1 MSKVEKNKKHSV
13 YTLLVEVGRKKDDG
27 LPKKSTGAALMCYSS
42 GVTEEEA
49 VRETTTVI
57 KKAGLSPLNV
67 TGYGSVDERVAE
79 GHDIS
84 EDEHLLIKQALD
96 ENAVIVSQTTAFY
109 D

>member
-1 MSKVEKNKKHSV
+1 MLKVWNFGSTTV
-13 YTLLVEVGRKKDDG
+13 RNPNRIQDG
-27 LPKKSTGAALMCYSS
+27 LRVYRDIGGS
-42 GVTEEEA
+42 V
-49 VRETTTVI
+49 
-57 KKAGLSPLNV
+57 
-67 TGYGSVDERVAE
+67 YGSVDERVAE

>member
-1 MSKVEKNKKHSV
+1 
-13 YTLLVEVGRKKDDG
+13 
-27 LPKKSTGAALMCYSS
+27 
-42 GVTEEEA
+42 
-49 VRETTTVI
+49 
-57 KKAGLSPLNV
+57 LNV

>member
-1 MSKVEKNKKHSV
+1 
-13 YTLLVEVGRKKDDG
+13 
-27 LPKKSTGAALMCYSS
+27 MCYSS
-42 GVTEEEA
+42 GVSEDEA
-49 VRETTTVI
+49 VREATAVI
-57 KKAGLSPLNV
+57 KKAGLSPLNIS
-67 TGYGSVDERVAE
+67 GYGSVDERVAE